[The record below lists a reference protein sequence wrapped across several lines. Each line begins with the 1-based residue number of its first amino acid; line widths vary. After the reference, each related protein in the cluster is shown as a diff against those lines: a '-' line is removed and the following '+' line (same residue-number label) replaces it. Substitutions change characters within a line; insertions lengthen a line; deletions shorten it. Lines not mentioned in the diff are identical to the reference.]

1 MTNIAR
7 EVLDEKTIDRDP
19 IKQFQLWFN
28 DAFAAGLPLP
38 EAMTLATA
46 TPDGKPSA
54 RMVLLKQVDHDGF
67 VFYTNYRS
75 AKAEQLDANPYAAL
89 VFYWAKLDRQV
100 RVEGS
105 VVRTSAQESRDYFKT
120 RPRESQIGA
129 WASPQSEAISSRDVL
144 EQRRQELGIRVTL
157 GARTAD
163 VLGLVLRHGV
173 RVTGAG
179 IAAGV
184 VGGLALSRVIERLL
198 FGVSSTDPLTFA
210 AAALVLGAAGLLA
223 CWIPAR
229 EATKVDPLVA
239 LRH

>member
-1 MTNIAR
+1 MTNIAL
-7 EVLDEKTIDRDP
+7 EGLDEKTIDRDP

-67 VFYTNYRS
+67 VFFTNYRS

-105 VVRTSAQESRDYFKT
+105 VVKTSAQESCDYFKT

-129 WASPQSEAISSRDVL
+129 WASSQSQAISSREVL
-144 EQRRQELGIRVTL
+144 EQRARELEALYLDREV
-157 GARTAD
+157 D
-163 VLGLVLRHGV
+163 CPEFW
-173 RVTGAG
+173 
-179 IAAGV
+179 
-184 VGGLALSRVIERLL
+184 GGYRLKPERIEFWKSRVGRLHDRIL
-198 FGVSSTDPLTFA
+198 YQRDANGWSITR
-210 AAALVLGAAGLLA
+210 LA
-223 CWIPAR
+223 P
-229 EATKVDPLVA
+229 
-239 LRH
+239 